1 MAAATADG
9 QGGVRRMSI
18 VRGISAH
25 RPVAVL
31 VVLVAGCVL
40 SLITGVE
47 ATLLHQAVNR
57 VVSITA
63 YPFLKA
69 KYGLEDSVTA
79 AVDIVIG
86 YAALREENQALRQ
99 RVVEHQTAL
108 AGSSEIRRENAR
120 LRRLLQFEEANPR
133 FTLEPVHVIES
144 LQGMLTID
152 RGRIHGIERSMSAVA
167 EQGVVGIVAEVYD
180 LTAKVAT
187 LQHWE
192 CKVGAMVL
200 RNRLRAYDGVVHAGG
215 DAGGWCTMYYIDMKE
230 EVQQGDVV
238 VTSPESLF
246 PAGYPI
252 GTISAP
258 PHSMGSLWKWAEV
271 TPAVDPYRLDEIFI
285 VRRSVLSP
293 EELASAPQ
301 EEAVEKAGAAD
312 APAGNAPPLQERYA
326 P

>member
-1 MAAATADG
+1 MN
-9 QGGVRRMSI
+9 I

-40 SLITGVE
+40 SLVTGVE
-47 ATLLHQAVNR
+47 ATLLHQAVLR
-57 VVSITA
+57 TVSITA

-69 KYGLEDSVTA
+69 KFALEDTVTA
-79 AVDIVIG
+79 GFDIIIG
-86 YAALREENQALRQ
+86 YAALREENQSLRQ
-99 RVVEHQTAL
+99 RVVEQQTAL
-108 AGSSEIRRENAR
+108 TGVSEIRRENTR
-120 LRRLLQFEEANPR
+120 LRRMLNFKDANPR

-152 RGRIHGIERSMSAVA
+152 RGRVNGIQPSMSAVA
-167 EQGVVGIVAEVYD
+167 EQGVVGVVAEVYD

-187 LQHWE
+187 LQHLK

-215 DAGGWCTMYYIDMKE
+215 DGGGWCTMYYIDMKE

-246 PAGYPI
+246 PPGYPI

-258 PHSMGSLWKWAEV
+258 AHSMGSLWKWADV

-285 VRRSVLSP
+285 VRRAALSP
-293 EELASAPQ
+293 EELAGATEGEQAPLD
-301 EEAVEKAGAAD
+301 ATAGAATE
-312 APAGNAPPLQERYA
+312 NTLPLQEKYA